1 MKKTLIEL
9 SEVSICIKKHYILE
23 GLSLNLPDET
33 GVIGLIGLNGAG
45 KTSLIKSIFGCYAI
59 TSGKISRFTEEI
71 AYCPDVPDFP
81 TDMTA
86 LEVLEYSR
94 MLANKTRKNLEF
106 YERILQLV
114 GLSQSINREI
124 SSFSRGMKQRLGIAS
139 VLVLEPQIIFFDE
152 PTSALDPRGR
162 KEVIEI
168 LRNLGK
174 TKLIIFSSHI
184 LNDVEKIANR
194 IIIIHQGKKIFDDN
208 ISKLLVD
215 NEPKIL
221 VTLNQEVEPDKIREL
236 LIGKNCFF
244 SQNENT
250 LQIQGL
256 KLHDFLSL
264 LNEDVCSEL
273 VSIERARMSLEQSF
287 NNLIERIEK

>member
-23 GLSLNLPDET
+23 DLSFNLPDEP

-106 YERILQLV
+106 YEHILQLV

-152 PTSALDPRGR
+152 PTSALDPQGR

-236 LIGKNCFF
+236 LIDKNCFC
-244 SQNENT
+244 SQSENT

-256 KLHDFLSL
+256 KLYDFLSL